1 MRPFDK
7 FKEID
12 ARLAAL
18 EAENSEL
25 KARLAAL
32 ERPKL
37 GPIVPDAMEQV
48 IAGKASVSD
57 FVWTLRDDPE
67 ELPAKWSDQL
77 TAPIV
82 DSKQIAS
89 ATIAP
94 LPAKRRSRPPKTA

>member
-25 KARLAAL
+25 KARLAAI

-37 GPIVPDAMEQV
+37 GYSY
-48 IAGKASVSD
+48 GKPFTIDSPGKLRPFFAS
-57 FVWTLRDDPE
+57 DDPG
-67 ELPAKWSDQL
+67 ELPAKWGEQL
-77 TAPIV
+77 AAPIV
-82 DSKQIAS
+82 DAKPIAS

-94 LPAKRRSRPPKTA
+94 PPAKRRGRPPKTA